1 MVFLSQHASTRAGAL
16 THIHTRMRE
25 RTEGRE
31 RGGGGGELQS
41 GKAEDSLKSAVVVL
55 FVEAS
60 SLKSAVV
67 VLFVE
72 ASSLKSAVVV
82 FVEAGLL
89 PQF

>member
-1 MVFLSQHASTRAGAL
+1 MVFLTQHARTRALAH
-16 THIHTRMRE
+16 THTRMWKH
-25 RTEGRE
+25 TEGRE
-31 RGGGGGELQS
+31 RWVGGELQS

-72 ASSLKSAVVV
+72 AS
-82 FVEAGLL
+82 LL
-89 PQF
+89 LQF